1 MAGPGC
7 IVRRSSQCPEGEV
20 SLCAAAGVGS
30 WPWLSPARCW
40 PRPPGPRRRPPS
52 WHGTARLAGLLQR
65 GLPSA
70 PRAARGPRG
79 RAVQAVPRSAG
90 DAQRAESDAQA
101 AARRALLLDRQF
113 AAAHRELA
121 RLAAASYMGSAPD
134 QVLAFFAGGDPE
146 QVLGRSATV
155 EYLARQGDAREQQ
168 LQRLTVAATDARQAA
183 QAKVARLRQ
192 MVAALASQQQQVKH
206 LLDQFRPQSPTL
218 GDNITPRMREVRD
231 EVDRR
236 FGPFGAIG
244 CYRPGNDGEH
254 PLGRACDFMLSS
266 GGVMPTASAIQKGY
280 DIAAWAQANAARLG
294 IMYIIYR
301 QRIWDVR
308 MASSGWVPMEDR
320 GSITANHY
328 DHVHIS
334 VFADHAPTPGG

>member
-1 MAGPGC
+1 
-7 IVRRSSQCPEGEV
+7 VRRQHSAQSRFAISGRRLC
-20 SLCAAAGVGS
+20 CAARRWGGVIAVVVACS
-30 WPWLSPARCW
+30 L
-40 PRPPGPRRRPPS
+40 
-52 WHGTARLAGLLQR
+52 LAS
-65 GLPSA
+65 SA
-70 PRAARGPRG
+70 RAAAPAAQLARDSAAGRLLGTDAPTSLAQLEARAAELSKQYRGQLEILTG
-79 RAVQAVPRSAG
+79 
-90 DAQRAESDAQA
+90 AEAAAKAA
-101 AARRALLLDRQF
+101 AARMRVLDRQL
-113 AAAHRELA
+113 ATAHRQLA

-134 QVLAFFAGGDPE
+134 QALAFFAGGDPQ
-146 QVLGRSATV
+146 QVLGRSADI
-155 EYLARQGDAREQQ
+155 EYLARQRDAREQHLHQ
-168 LQRLTVAATDARQAA
+168 LTAAAKDARQAA
-183 QAKVARLRQ
+183 QAKAAGLRQ
-192 MVAALASQQQQVKH
+192 MVAALAGQQQQIKR
-206 LLDQFRPQSPTL
+206 LLARFRPQSPVV

-244 CYRPGNDGEH
+244 CYRPGSDGEH

-266 GGVMPTASAIQKGY
+266 GGVMPAASSIQEGY

-334 VFADHAPTPGG
+334 VF